1 MTAPRTTTPDVRE
14 PAVRGRVVM
23 ERYDAGRLL
32 ECHVSFVD
40 DTARVRPRGEVDLA
54 SVGLVAQRLDDARAA
69 GATAIVLDLS
79 ETTFIDSSGLHLA
92 LGWHERARRERFGFA
107 LTPGPGPVR
116 RAIEAVGLGAV
127 LTFVSEA
134 P

>member
-1 MTAPRTTTPDVRE
+1 MTAPRTTTPHVRE
-14 PAVRGRVVM
+14 PAVRGTVVM
-23 ERYDAGRLL
+23 ERYTAGPLL
-32 ECHVSFVD
+32 ECHVTFVD
-40 DTARVRPRGEVDLA
+40 DTARVVPMGEVDLA
-54 SVGLVAQRLDDARAA
+54 SVGVVAQHLDDARAA

-92 LGWHERARRERFGFA
+92 LGWHERARRERFRFA
-107 LTPGPGPVR
+107 LKPGSRPVR
-116 RAIEAVGLGAV
+116 RALDAAGLAG